1 LNETFSY
8 AQDPSASKKIGF
20 GYSVSSSHT
29 NEGSINFVKGEILNL
44 QTNQKI
50 DKNSLIKQ
58 QKSPIENCDIKK
70 GKTVIEDLSLL
81 ISSKLH
87 YLSDCENNEKLSS
100 VQVMTIKIDTLM
112 EAWKDNSLNDEYFSK
127 WLDEMAIDLST
138 LEDSVAPDGWICQWD
153 KYVTVILLKLWIDF

>member
-1 LNETFSY
+1 LNESFSY

-29 NEGSINFVKGEILNL
+29 NEGSINFVKGEIMNL

-50 DKNSLIKQ
+50 DKNSLTKQ

-70 GKTVIEDLSLL
+70 GIIKILVKLHFVVYFKSLIIFSLGKTIIEDLSLL

-100 VQVMTIKIDTLM
+100 VQVMTIKIDV
-112 EAWKDNSLNDEYFSK
+112 S
-127 WLDEMAIDLST
+127 
-138 LEDSVAPDGWICQWD
+138 
-153 KYVTVILLKLWIDF
+153 